1 MQKQKKVSYIR
12 KSFAKRSFLC
22 LGLAVGAL
30 VLGIIGIISSVMAE
44 GQAQLNV
51 AAVCFCSLLISFFFN
66 GLWCFFSFFE
76 REKKYILSKVGMGI
90 SLILII
96 LWTVLIII
104 GIKG

>member
-1 MQKQKKVSYIR
+1 VSYIR

-30 VLGIIGIISSVMAE
+30 ALGIIGIISSVMAE

-51 AAVCFCSLLISFFFN
+51 AAVCFCSMLISIVSMVY
-66 GLWCFFSFFE
+66 GVFSFFE
-76 REKKYILSKVGMGI
+76 KEKKYILSKIGMGI
-90 SLILII
+90 SLSLII
-96 LWTVLIII
+96 LWAVLIII

>member
-12 KSFAKRSFLC
+12 KSFAKKSFLC

-30 VLGIIGIISSVMAE
+30 ALGMIGIISSVMAE

-51 AAVCFCSLLISFFFN
+51 AAVCFCSMLISIVSMVY
-66 GLWCFFSFFE
+66 GVFSFFE
-76 REKKYILSKVGMGI
+76 KEKKYILSKIGMGI
-90 SLILII
+90 SLSLII
-96 LWTVLIII
+96 LWAVLIII

>member
-12 KSFAKRSFLC
+12 KPFAKKSFLS

-30 VLGIIGIISSVMAE
+30 ALGILGIASSVITA

-51 AAVCFCSLLISFFFN
+51 AAVCFCSLVIAIVSIVYGVL
-66 GLWCFFSFFE
+66 SFFE
-76 REKKYILSKVGMGI
+76 NDKKYILSKIGLVI
-90 SLILII
+90 SGAMVI
-96 LWTVLIII
+96 LWAVLIII

>member
-1 MQKQKKVSYIR
+1 VSYIR
-12 KSFAKRSFLC
+12 KPFAKRSFLS

-30 VLGIIGIISSVMAE
+30 ILGIIGIVSSVMAE

-51 AAVCFCSLLISFFFN
+51 AAVCFCSLLISFFSLIY
-66 GLWCFFSFFE
+66 GVLSFFE
-76 REKKYILSKVGMGI
+76 KEKKYILSKIGMGI
-90 SLILII
+90 SLGLII

>member
-1 MQKQKKVSYIR
+1 MQKQKRVSYIR
-12 KSFAKRSFLC
+12 KPFAKRSFLS

-30 VLGIIGIISSVMAE
+30 ILGIIGIVSSVMAE

-51 AAVCFCSLLISFFFN
+51 AAVCFCSLLISFFSLIY
-66 GLWCFFSFFE
+66 GVLSFFE
-76 REKKYILSKVGMGI
+76 KEKKYILSKIVMGI
-90 SLILII
+90 SLGLII